1 MKKKILIVEDEFVVA
16 NDLAI
21 MLEASGYE
29 TLGIAVSA
37 RAAMDEISKTIP
49 DLVLLDIRL
58 QGPESGIDLATKLK
72 TLHIAFVY
80 LSANS
85 DQATLQRAK
94 ATEPYGFLVKPVR
107 SKDLLVTL
115 EIACYR
121 HEHSLE
127 SFLFRKDRLRRELLI
142 LTGEQGDRAT
152 TLSRFAASL
161 QLVVPFD
168 LLCFAWATGN
178 TAHRFRGLFRVG
190 FNEYQEI
197 DKTGLINIAAKTQ
210 AEVDPLLSGPLGV
223 PGMQSFAAEAY
234 TLFLAEDPLAGMLD
248 HCYHFQAAVRGAIEL
263 PALANCKMYI
273 FNRGADQFDDRH
285 LSVLE
290 GMQNLIGKLLKGLD
304 QEEKSTA
311 AGIQTDQRDGDLVF
325 GKFIGKSK
333 AISHCLDLVAQVAP
347 ADTSVLI
354 TGESGTGK
362 ELFAEAIHEL
372 SPRNR
377 QPFIKINCAA
387 LPSTLIESELF
398 GYEKGAFT
406 GAMTSR
412 IGKFEAA
419 SGGTIFLD
427 EIGEMDLEVQAKILR
442 VLQEKEVQRVGSNK
456 VIKADVRI
464 IAATNSDLE
473 KAVAEHRFRLDL
485 YFRLNVFPIRL
496 PPLRDRKEDIDL
508 LAGHLGKQIA
518 RTMGWD
524 YCGITGEMMN
534 ALKQYDWPG
543 NVRELENVIE
553 RALITSGPNRPM
565 TLPQPLTG
573 LGTPVEPITAAGKFI
588 TIDEI
593 KQRQEQFERALIV
606 AALREAKGKVR
617 GPGGAAE
624 KLDIKPTTLES
635 KCIRLGINKED
646 FK

>member
-37 RAAMDEISKTIP
+37 KAAMDEIATATP
-49 DLVLLDIRL
+49 DLVLLDIQL
-58 QGPESGIDLATKLK
+58 QGAESGIDLARKLK
-72 TLHIAFVY
+72 ALHIAFVY

-85 DQATLQRAK
+85 DQTTLQRAK

-107 SKDLLVTL
+107 PKDLLVTL
-115 EIACYR
+115 DVACYR

-127 SFLFRKDRLRRELLI
+127 SFLIRKDQLRRELLV
-142 LTGEQGDRAT
+142 LAGEQQDRT
-152 TLSRFAASL
+152 TVLARFAESL
-161 QLVVPFD
+161 QVVVPFD
-168 LLCFAWATGN
+168 LLCFAWS
-178 TAHRFRGLFRVG
+178 TANAGHQFRGLFRTG

-197 DKTGLINIAAKTQ
+197 DKRGLINIAAKTQ
-210 AEVDPLLSGPLGV
+210 GDVDALLSTSLAAPEMQAYAGKTYTPLL
-223 PGMQSFAAEAY
+223 E
-234 TLFLAEDPLAGMLD
+234 EDPLTFILD
-248 HCYHFQAAVRGAIEL
+248 RCYHFHTAIRGAIEL
-263 PALANCKMYI
+263 PALTNCKMYI
-273 FNRGADQFDDRH
+273 FNREENRFDDRH
-285 LSVLE
+285 VAVLE
-290 GMQNLIGKLLKGLD
+290 GMQNLIGKLLTGLD
-304 QEEKSTA
+304 QEKTTPG
-311 AGIQTDQRDGDLVF
+311 GIQTTGGGRSIF

-333 AISHCLDLVAQVAP
+333 AISHCLDQVTQVAP
-347 ADTSVLI
+347 ANTSVLL

-372 SPRNR
+372 SQRSR

-387 LPSTLIESELF
+387 LPYSLIESELF

-412 IGKFEAA
+412 VGKFEAA
-419 SGGTIFLD
+419 SGGTLFLD
-427 EIGEMDLEVQAKILR
+427 EIGEMNLEVQAKILR
-442 VLQEKEVQRVGSNK
+442 VLQEKEVQRLGSNK
-456 VIKADVRI
+456 VLQADVRI
-464 IAATNSDLE
+464 IAATNRDLE
-473 KAVAEHRFRLDL
+473 NAVAEHRFRLDL
-485 YFRLNVFPIRL
+485 YFRLNVFPIEL
-496 PPLRDRKEDIDL
+496 PPLRERKEDIES
-508 LAGHLGKQIA
+508 LAEHLGKRIA
-518 RTMGWD
+518 RTMGRD
-524 YCGITGEMMN
+524 YSGISNEMMK
-534 ALKQYDWPG
+534 ALQQYHWPG

-553 RALITSGPNRPM
+553 RAMITSGPNKPM
-565 TLPQPLTG
+565 TLAQPLSTVG
-573 LGTPVEPITAAGKFI
+573 PSMESVAPAGKFI

-593 KQRQEQFERALIV
+593 KQRQEQFERELIE

-635 KCIRLGINKED
+635 KLVRLGINRED

>member
-37 RAAMDEISKTIP
+37 KAALDTIATTIP
-49 DLVLLDIRL
+49 DLVLLDIQL
-58 QGPESGIDLATKLK
+58 QGAESGIDLARKLK
-72 TLHIAFVY
+72 PLNIAFVY

-107 SKDLLVTL
+107 SKDLMVTL
-115 EIACYR
+115 DIACYR

-127 SFLFRKDRLRRELLI
+127 SFLFRRDRLRRELLV
-142 LTGEQGDRAT
+142 LTGEGQDRAAI
-152 TLSRFAASL
+152 LSGFAESL

-168 LLCFAWATGN
+168 LLCFAYSIANAGQQ
-178 TAHRFRGLFRVG
+178 FRGLFRLG

-197 DKTGLINIAAKTQ
+197 NKAGLINIAAKDE
-210 AEVDPLLSGPLGV
+210 AAVDSLLSSSLAAPE
-223 PGMQSFAAEAY
+223 MQRFVEDAY
-234 TLFLAEDPLAGMLD
+234 TLFLEEDALAGVLD
-248 HCYHFQAAVRGAIEL
+248 RAYGFRSVIRGAIEL
-263 PALANCKMYI
+263 PALPNCKIYI
-273 FNRGADQFDDRH
+273 FNREADRFDDRH

-290 GMQNLIGKLLKGLD
+290 GMQNLIGKLLTRLD
-304 QEEKSTA
+304 HSTSPGVRA
-311 AGIQTDQRDGDLVF
+311 SGGGVGSSVF
-325 GKFIGKSK
+325 RKFTGKSK
-333 AISHCLDLVAQVAP
+333 ALSHCLDLVAQVAP

-372 SPRNR
+372 SQRSR

-387 LPSTLIESELF
+387 LPYSLIESELF

-406 GAMTSR
+406 GAMSAR
-412 IGKFEAA
+412 VGKFEAA

-427 EIGEMDLEVQAKILR
+427 EIGEMHLEVQAKILR

-456 VIKADVRI
+456 VIETNVRI
-464 IAATNSDLE
+464 IAATNRDLE

-485 YFRLNVFPIRL
+485 YFRLNVFPISL
-496 PPLRDRKEDIDL
+496 PSLRDRREDIPVLSADI
-508 LAGHLGKQIA
+508 GERIA
-518 RTMGWD
+518 RAMGRE
-524 YCGITGEMMN
+524 YYGISGEMMN

-565 TLPQPLTG
+565 SLPQPLVG
-573 LGTPVEPITAAGKFI
+573 IGASFESPAGKFI

-593 KQRQEQFERALIV
+593 KQRQEQFERELIE
-606 AALREAKGKVR
+606 AALREAKGRVR

-635 KCIRLGINKED
+635 KMIRLGINKED